1 MNQVDKAGSSRKARL
16 QFGLRDLLAAT
27 ALVAVYFASLSMP
40 ESSGAFWMVV
50 GVSSFAGFAVAR
62 RLAGRSPLAAVV
74 GGGVG
79 GGLGIGAPVF
89 VDQLQLPPPGDIWM
103 GGGGLKAA
111 TLLFVFVGSIGF
123 VLGGGLAALYWRVAE
138 RMRQKRMRHKRRNPS
153 SYDDCEE

>member
-1 MNQVDKAGSSRKARL
+1 
-16 QFGLRDLLAAT
+16 
-27 ALVAVYFASLSMP
+27 
-40 ESSGAFWMVV
+40 
-50 GVSSFAGFAVAR
+50 
-62 RLAGRSPLAAVV
+62 
-74 GGGVG
+74 
-79 GGLGIGAPVF
+79 
-89 VDQLQLPPPGDIWM
+89 M